1 MSSPRHDAHGNDAW
15 QPPSLPG
22 SILFLSTPAESL
34 PRLLPLDSSRW
45 AHASVPDSAL
55 SQHDTTLS
63 ELAHLVRSETVH
75 LQKRSQSR
83 IRLHR
88 WQVSSSL
95 SARFLNCGRLGHRSL
110 MECFQSGDKKTF
122 ATLHAALHG
131 IRSSY
136 DAMRRYALL
145 EPDLHVGK
153 PKVAPDVAWSADS
166 FSTFMHEISPAVR
179 NEILS
184 FLSELRMN
192 PDFLASRIA
201 DMTPAELVALTS
213 FRPVMEPQD
222 LHVMA
227 SGKTLVLKKAPAVPS
242 TSPVRRLLSFQR
254 HDPLS
259 ALVYTIFA
267 PSSGPDSPE
276 DLRRLD
282 VWATACARLVADGK
296 VSGERFLRNILDV
309 WADMRE
315 WSVKRKLEVYLMQI
329 LQEGQFLLEKLE
341 GRSKTGA
348 AEKSTKPLEYRT
360 EEFFDRAIKS
370 LFRIIQDD
378 DAGCGGIPPG
388 VMDIGRAILKKI
400 NNLDGDRDMIK
411 KWRSATESTIVFR
424 WFFSTFLPHALV
436 YPEVVALFL
445 SEFP

>member
-1 MSSPRHDAHGNDAW
+1 MSSPAHDAHGNHEGW
-15 QPPSLPG
+15 QPPLPASL
-22 SILFLSTPAESL
+22 LAVRSTPTEPL
-34 PRLLPLDSSRW
+34 PSLLPLDSSRW
-45 AHASVPDSAL
+45 AQVQVPESAL

-63 ELAHLVRSETVH
+63 ELAHLVRSEHVH

-88 WQVSSSL
+88 GQVSSSL
-95 SARFLNCGRLGHRSL
+95 AARFLNCGRLGHRSL

-145 EPDLHVGK
+145 EPDLHAGK
-153 PKVAPDVAWSADS
+153 QPALAPDGAWSADS
-166 FSTFMHEISPAVR
+166 FSTFMHEIPPSIR
-179 NEILS
+179 NELLS

-201 DMTPAELVALTS
+201 DMTQAELVALTS

-222 LHVMA
+222 LLVMA
-227 SGKTLVLKKAPAVPS
+227 SGKPLVVKRAPALSS
-242 TSPVRRLLSFQR
+242 TTPVRRLLSFQR

-282 VWATACARLVADGK
+282 VWATACARLVANGK
-296 VSGERFLRNILDV
+296 VGGERFLRNILDV

-315 WSVKRKLEVYLMQI
+315 WSVKRKLEVYLMTT
-329 LQEGQFLLEKLE
+329 LQEGQFLLDQD
-341 GRSKTGA
+341 RSGKPGAA
-348 AEKSTKPLEYRT
+348 AEKPAKPLEFMT
-360 EEFFDRAIKS
+360 EEFFERAVKS
-370 LFRIIQDD
+370 LFRIIHDD
-378 DAGCGGIPPG
+378 DCGGVPPG
-388 VMDIGRAILKKI
+388 VMDIGKAILKKI
-400 NNLDGDRDMIK
+400 NNLDDERDKVK
-411 KWRSATESTIVFR
+411 KWRTLTENSIVYR

-436 YPEVVALFL
+436 YPEVVACSVF
-445 SEFP
+445 